1 MKIIMKFMPQAFFAL
16 PHPTQARHTIS
27 AIYSASEPHIFF
39 GADDGIV

>member
-1 MKIIMKFMPQAFFAL
+1 MKIIMKFMPQAFLRARI
-16 PHPTQARHTIS
+16 PRQARHAIS